1 MRVESVIKLKKIKFQ
16 NNNIVGV
23 LYYPENINGKW
34 ESNTI
39 GFVMKSDEKKFNSLK
54 KLLEKK
60 ELFEISAL
68 LCKSDKNYYLKIT
81 KIELCKNKYKNLGNE
96 EEQEEDNL
104 RLTL

>member
-1 MRVESVIKLKKIKFQ
+1 MRVESIIKLKKIKFQ

-23 LYYPENINGKW
+23 LYYPEFINGNW

-60 ELFEISAL
+60 ELFEIIGT
-68 LCKSDKNYYLKIT
+68 LCKEDKKYYLKIT